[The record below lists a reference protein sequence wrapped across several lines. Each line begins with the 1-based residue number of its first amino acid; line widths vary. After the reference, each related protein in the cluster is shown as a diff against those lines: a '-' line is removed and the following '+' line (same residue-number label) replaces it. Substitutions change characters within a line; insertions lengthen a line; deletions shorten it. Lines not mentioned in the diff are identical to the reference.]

1 MGAGKRGTGAQGK
14 GQYGRQA
21 PKSVRGASHEIRII
35 GGSLRGRKIKVLS
48 APGLRPTTDRIRE
61 TVFNWLMFRE
71 GLERSIDV
79 FAGTGAM
86 SFEAVSRGVGRA
98 LMIEK
103 NPANAKMIR
112 EEALELIPGKS
123 EVVTSDALVY
133 LRQRPAA
140 PYDLAFLDPPFEC
153 GLLAPAAKLLSENS
167 WLRDGA
173 LVYAEAES
181 AEVLD
186 DLPESFVMLK
196 ESHAGQVLYRLYEFR
211 GGAAQLRTRRN
222 CKIYTCT
229 VL

>member
-1 MGAGKRGTGAQGK
+1 
-14 GQYGRQA
+14 
-21 PKSVRGASHEIRII
+21 
-35 GGSLRGRKIKVLS
+35 
-48 APGLRPTTDRIRE
+48 
-61 TVFNWLMFRE
+61 
-71 GLERSIDV
+71 
-79 FAGTGAM
+79 M

-211 GGAAQLRTRRN
+211 GGAAQPADAQEL
-222 CKIYTCT
+222 
-229 VL
+229 

>member
-1 MGAGKRGTGAQGK
+1 MGAGRRGTGGSGK
-14 GQYGRQA
+14 GQYGRPQPA
-21 PKSVRGASHEIRII
+21 SARGASHEIRII
-35 GGSLRGRKIKVLS
+35 GGGLRGRRIKVLS

-71 GLERSIDV
+71 GLERSVDV

-86 SFEAVSRGVGRA
+86 SFEAVSRGVGHA

-103 NPANAKMIR
+103 NPANARMIR
-112 EEALELIPGKS
+112 EEALKLIPGKA
-123 EVVTSDALVY
+123 EVITADALVH
-133 LRQRPAA
+133 LRQRPGR

-153 GLLAPAAKLLSENS
+153 GLLAPAAKLLSENG

-181 AEVLD
+181 PEVFE

-196 ESHAGQVLYRLYEFR
+196 ESHAGQVSYRLYEFR
-211 GGAAQLRTRRN
+211 SGAEA
-222 CKIYTCT
+222 
-229 VL
+229 

>member
-21 PKSVRGASHEIRII
+21 PKSLRGASHEIRII

-86 SFEAVSRGVGRA
+86 SFEAVSRGVGKA

-103 NPANAKMIR
+103 NPANARMIR
-112 EEALELIPGKS
+112 EEAAKLIPGRA
-123 EVVTSDALVY
+123 EIVTSDALVH
-133 LRQRPAA
+133 LRQRPSA
-140 PYDLAFLDPPFEC
+140 PFDLAFLDPPFEC
-153 GLLAPAAKLLSENS
+153 GLLAPAAKLLAENG

-181 AEVLD
+181 AAVFS

-196 ESHAGQVLYRLYEFR
+196 ESHAGQVSYRLYEFR
-211 GGAAQLRTRRN
+211 SGQGQPAEPEE
-222 CKIYTCT
+222 
-229 VL
+229 